1 MKSQPESHSSR
12 AQCIRAN
19 GNRLQVRFAVTEL
32 ARIRGPVTGARRFD
46 GVAEVCEKGAVGER
60 DTDRFM
66 HGLCLA
72 QDQVVGPGSSGFI
85 APDLARVAQCYYIRD
100 NFPERGRSMVRETT
114 IRAVGNSAGMT
125 IPKAVLDRY
134 RLAAG
139 DTVFLVETDEGV
151 LVTPYDPSFKEAM
164 AIYEEGARAYRNAMH
179 DLSSR

>member
-1 MKSQPESHSSR
+1 
-12 AQCIRAN
+12 
-19 GNRLQVRFAVTEL
+19 
-32 ARIRGPVTGARRFD
+32 
-46 GVAEVCEKGAVGER
+46 
-60 DTDRFM
+60 
-66 HGLCLA
+66 
-72 QDQVVGPGSSGFI
+72 
-85 APDLARVAQCYYIRD
+85 
-100 NFPERGRSMVRETT
+100 MVRETT